1 MNLLSAAI
9 LPLRLHHPD
18 GSTPVIVGEGALSSV
33 LPELEDWLARRTAF
47 LVTTPRVDALH
58 GGRLGGV
65 FPGAAGGGGP
75 GRRVGG
81 AWRWRRGR
89 GRSPSRRPSGCGTR
103 CSPPAASATAG

>member
-47 LVTTPRVDALH
+47 LITTPRVHALH
-58 GGRLGGV
+58 GDRLEVPRRAAAKWVIREVEEGE
-65 FPGAAGGGGP
+65 GARAVSHAGGRWSQRRDAGGK
-75 GRRVGG
+75 
-81 AWRWRRGR
+81 RG
-89 GRSPSRRPSGCGTR
+89 T
-103 CSPPAASATAG
+103 